1 MIQKLHVKVYMT
13 YVIYDISIN
22 TGYIA
27 CMNDWYKIVLSSK
40 YV

>member
-1 MIQKLHVKVYMT
+1 MIQKLNVKVYMT

-27 CMNDWYKIVLSSK
+27 CMYYWYKFVLSRI

>member
-1 MIQKLHVKVYMT
+1 MT
-13 YVIYDISIN
+13 YVIYDVYIN

-27 CMNDWYKIVLSSK
+27 CIYYWYKIVLSRI